1 VPLVIL
7 VRIRVS
13 SGSGHDVV
21 IYVFDWPW
29 HEVELTALEALWVHS
44 LHAECEHPRLG
55 PKAHLPAHLV
65 VKRRSRVLI
74 AGRACD

>member
-1 VPLVIL
+1 V
-7 VRIRVS
+7 
-13 SGSGHDVV
+13 
-21 IYVFDWPW
+21 
-29 HEVELTALEALWVHS
+29 VHS

-74 AGRACD
+74 AGRAYDYNLVVEEMLYCLVPSI